1 MSQSDASTEDLSD
14 SGAASA
20 DAARPPR
27 GGWRAARLGLALTAI
42 GALALYADRGVAR
55 DHGAHLGPGFIPNVL
70 SAALL
75 VAGLIVAAQDAFR
88 RRNDTAGTAAGAHGP
103 ALILVAAAIV
113 FLAGLNPL
121 GIPIAAGLAATI
133 VAGYGLHARPEIFV
147 WSVAASIAVAFLLV
161 SSKLIAKGVE
171 LWISWLG

>member
-1 MSQSDASTEDLSD
+1 VSQSDASTEDSSD
-14 SGAASA
+14 SGATSA

-27 GGWRAARLGLALTAI
+27 GGWRAAWPGLALAAI
-42 GALALYADRGVAR
+42 GGLALYADRGVAR
-55 DHGAHLGPGFIPNVL
+55 DYGAHLGPGFIPNVL

-75 VAGLIVAAQDAFR
+75 VVGLIVAAQDAFR
-88 RRNDTAGTAAGAHGP
+88 RRNDTAGRVAGAYGP
-103 ALILVAAAIV
+103 ALILVAAAMV
-113 FLAGLNPL
+113 FLLSLNLL
-121 GIPIAAGLAATI
+121 GVAIAAGLAATI

-147 WSVAASIAVAFLLV
+147 WSVAASIAVAFLLM

>member
-1 MSQSDASTEDLSD
+1 MSQSDASTEDSSD

-27 GGWRAARLGLALTAI
+27 GGWRAAWPGLALVVIA
-42 GALALYADRGVAR
+42 GLALYADRGVANG
-55 DHGAHLGPGFIPNVL
+55 DAAHVGPGLIPNGL
-70 SAALL
+70 AAALL
-75 VAGLIVAAQDAFR
+75 GLGLVIVVERFFAR
-88 RRNDTAGTAAGAHGP
+88 RTGAAGTLAGAYGP

-113 FLAGLNPL
+113 FLAGLNLL
-121 GIPIAAGLAATI
+121 GVAIAAGLAATI